1 MLLHARFSNTIM
13 GMFKN
18 EKVQKIFGLVFTVLL
33 IGLVGWYITRDISTV
48 DIKQDGQDVI
58 ESESLEDLVKD
69 GSAEVEEI
77 PVDVDLKADS
87 VSRPNLDRAIILPSR
102 FLGEAETIVLNNIST
117 LVAQLKEDPNS
128 FQAWSDLATQYKI
141 IDDFEGSAEI
151 WEFLS
156 IATGDNID
164 TRINLGNL
172 YHYHLRDFLKSEEVF
187 KEVLDINS
195 NSTEAYTGL
204 HELYRYSYKTD
215 TFLAVD
221 ILKEGIEVIPNN
233 IDLRMLLASYYTELD
248 MFDEAKVVYEEV
260 LVMAEA
266 TDNTNL
272 ISIIKAAIDN
282 LK

>member
-1 MLLHARFSNTIM
+1 
-13 GMFKN
+13 MFKN